1 MSLYHSSVNNVGSS
15 PHARGAP
22 TPPTCLSCRTGS
34 SPHARGAPLDVVNRS
49 VMAGIIPACAG
60 STVDFRAIFNVF
72 RDHPRMRGE
81 HHSCASMATASM
93 GSSPHARGAHKTI
106 KSACRRVGIIPA
118 CAGSTNF
125 ANPRRHRHWDHPRMR
140 GEHRRNRSTAEMSKG
155 SSPHARGA
163 QAIREEK
170 TAKAGIIPACA
181 GSTRRGRL
189 SGSSAGDHPRMR
201 GEHSKS
207 HVASS
212 PTLGSSPH
220 ARGAPLAHRLVKDVI
235 GIIPACA
242 GSTSRVTSRATRH
255 WDHPR
260 MRGEHGRPRTARSA
274 RRGSSPHARGAQ
286 QHAVVVN
293 RALGIIPACA
303 GSTHGALVQYSA
315 DGDHPRM
322 RGEHF

>member
-1 MSLYHSSVNNVGSS
+1 
-15 PHARGAP
+15 
-22 TPPTCLSCRTGS
+22 
-34 SPHARGAPLDVVNRS
+34 
-49 VMAGIIPACAG
+49 
-60 STVDFRAIFNVF
+60 
-72 RDHPRMRGE
+72 MRGE
-81 HHSCASMATASM
+81 HDPDNVQGMA
-93 GSSPHARGAHKTI
+93 R
-106 KSACRRVGIIPA
+106 
-118 CAGSTNF
+118 
-125 ANPRRHRHWDHPRMR
+125 
-140 GEHRRNRSTAEMSKG
+140 KG

-163 QAIREEK
+163 LDGGRLRHDVG
-170 TAKAGIIPACA
+170 GIIPACA